1 MSSINLDE
9 IREKLAQGVGPDY
22 WRSLDE
28 VAQTEQFR
36 SFVENEFGLHGI
48 GDGVDRRRFV
58 QLMGA
63 SLALAGVSG
72 CTQQPLEKLVPH
84 INSPENVVP
93 GRPLYFATAMALDGA
108 GVGVVAES
116 HMGRPT
122 KLDGNAR
129 HSQSLGASDVFMQA
143 AVLGLYDPDRSQ
155 VPLKSGRIA
164 PYDQFRAELKNRLLG
179 AAAKDGEGLAILTE
193 TVVSPTT
200 GRLLKDALKK
210 YPNASWH
217 QYEPVLRDSAKRG
230 SELAFGRVVVP
241 QYDLSKADVIV
252 SIGADFLA
260 RGPSKLRLAREY
272 AARRAVDDNNGEMNR
287 LYVIEATPTLTGA
300 AADHRLRARN
310 SDMGPLLATLA
321 GYVRL
326 AIGGKTLGR
335 NPEEKRLRR
344 WVEVVGKDLMAHR
357 GSSVLIAG
365 DDQPAE
371 VHAIVYTM
379 NHVLGNVG
387 RTVHYTESAEE
398 NPVTQMKSLGDLVTK
413 MSENK
418 VSSLLIL
425 GGNPVYTT
433 PADSGFVE
441 ALGNVPFKAHLGTH
455 VDETARRCN
464 WHLPQTHFL
473 EEWGDVRSADGEAS
487 LIQPL
492 ISPLYKGK
500 SVLELA
506 AALQGRDGVAP
517 LELVKETW
525 NLSSVE
531 WRRALHDGVVPKSK
545 FTPLQIAPRKGW
557 GREVKT
563 GLDRS
568 APLEKEKLELNF
580 CPDPT
585 LWDGRF
591 ANNGWLQETPKP
603 LTKLT
608 WDNALLISP
617 ATAEARGLKNE
628 DLVELKVGERTLRT
642 PVWIAPGH
650 ADNSLTL
657 YLGGGRTYG
666 GNIVKGVG
674 FNANLVRTS
683 SHPVIVGE
691 VELTKLNE
699 RYSLA
704 CTQLHHSMEGRDIIR
719 EGTIQEFKK
728 DPKHFVGEHDGMNN
742 RSMYPDHAYDGYA
755 WGMNI
760 DLNACIGC
768 NACTVSCQSEN
779 NIAVVGK
786 TEVARGR
793 EMQWI
798 RIDHYFSESIDDP
811 KTAHQ
816 PIPCMHCENAPC
828 EVVCPVTATAHSSE
842 GLNDMVYNR
851 CVGTR
856 YCANN
861 CPYKVR
867 RFNFFPYSDFDTP
880 SIKLQKNPDVTV
892 RSRGVMEKCTYCTQ
906 RISQARI
913 QAKREGRPIADG
925 EIKTAC
931 QTACPTQA
939 IHFGDIN
946 DKNSEVSKA
955 KASAR
960 RYALLGELG
969 TRPRTTYSGKLRNP
983 NPELESV

>member
-1 MSSINLDE
+1 
-9 IREKLAQGVGPDY
+9 
-22 WRSLDE
+22 
-28 VAQTEQFR
+28 
-36 SFVENEFGLHGI
+36 
-48 GDGVDRRRFV
+48 
-58 QLMGA
+58 
-63 SLALAGVSG
+63 
-72 CTQQPLEKLVPH
+72 
-84 INSPENVVP
+84 
-93 GRPLYFATAMALDGA
+93 
-108 GVGVVAES
+108 
-116 HMGRPT
+116 
-122 KLDGNAR
+122 
-129 HSQSLGASDVFMQA
+129 MQA

-155 VPLKSGRIA
+155 VSLKSGRIA
-164 PYDQFRAELKNRLLG
+164 PYDNFKAELKNRLLG

-200 GRLLKDALKK
+200 GRLLKDVLKK
-210 YPNASWH
+210 YPSASWH

-230 SELAFGRVVVP
+230 AELAFGRVVVP
-241 QYDLSKADVIV
+241 QYDFSKADVIV
-252 SIGADFLA
+252 SIGADFLG
-260 RGPSKLRLAREY
+260 RGPSKLRHAREY
-272 AARRAVDDNNGEMNR
+272 AARRAVDDNKGKMNR
-287 LYVIEATPTLTGA
+287 LYVMEATPTLTGA

-310 SDMGPLLATLA
+310 SDIGQVVTTLA
-321 GYVRL
+321 GYAGL
-326 AIGGKTLGR
+326 ALGGKTLRDGR
-335 NPEEKRLRR
+335 GHKRMRK
-344 WVEVVGKDLMAHR
+344 WAQAVGKDLKAHR
-357 GSSVLIAG
+357 GRTIVIAG

-371 VHAIVYTM
+371 THAIVHTM
-379 NHVLGNVG
+379 NHILGNVG
-387 RTVHYTESAEE
+387 RTMNYTESVEE
-398 NPVTQMKSLGDLVTK
+398 NPVAQMKSLTDLVSK
-413 MSENK
+413 MSDEK
-418 VSSLLIL
+418 VNSLLIL
-425 GGNPVYTT
+425 GGNPIYTA
-433 PADSGFVE
+433 PADSGFAA

-464 WHLPQTHFL
+464 WHIPQTHFL

-487 LIQPL
+487 VVQPL
-492 ISPLYKGK
+492 IAPLYKGK
-500 SVLELA
+500 SVLQLA
-506 AALQGRDGVAP
+506 ATLLGRDEAAP
-517 LELVKETW
+517 LDLVQETW
-525 NLSSVE
+525 NLSSGE
-531 WRRALHDGVVPKSK
+531 WRRAVHDGVIPKSK
-545 FTPLQIAPRKGW
+545 FEALKIVPRMGW
-557 GREVKT
+557 GRDVQT
-563 GLDRS
+563 GQDRTIALD
-568 APLEKEKLELNF
+568 PDKLELNY

-617 ATAEARGLKNE
+617 TTAEARGLTNE
-628 DLVELKVGERTLRT
+628 DLVELKVGERSLRT

-683 SHPVIVGE
+683 DSPTMAGG

-699 RYSLA
+699 RYPLA

-719 EGTIQEFKK
+719 EGTLQEFKK

-742 RSMYPDHAYDGYA
+742 RSMYPDHPYDGYA

-913 QAKREGRPIADG
+913 SAKREGRPIADG